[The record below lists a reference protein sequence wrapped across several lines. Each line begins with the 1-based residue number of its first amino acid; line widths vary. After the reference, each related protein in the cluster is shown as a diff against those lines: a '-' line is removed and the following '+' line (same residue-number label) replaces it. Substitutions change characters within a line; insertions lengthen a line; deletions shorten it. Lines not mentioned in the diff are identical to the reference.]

1 MPFTAKVQIIDHEQQ
16 LVNLLHRYLSAV
28 QKDYLRVR
36 VPWNMVYVHG
46 ILYRERKDNPA
57 SFYDPDRRILT
68 VKVRG
73 EHSRRRVSCVVY
85 NLFLFFFFPPLTGCL
100 IRFLTGSKI
109 ELLCP
114 GSSVHLKW
122 KLTRIGEDMPVDK
135 E

>member
-85 NLFLFFFFPPLTGCL
+85 NLFLFFFFFPLNRL
-100 IRFLTGSKI
+100 FDQIPYR
-109 ELLCP
+109 E
-114 GSSVHLKW
+114 
-122 KLTRIGEDMPVDK
+122 
-135 E
+135 